1 MKVSPYSY
9 FRWCRYFWVP
19 WVSFVLTDEFSVRVT
34 KITSSV
40 RVLWT
45 HSLPFLFLPYL
56 KSLKWW
62 SYYKSDIN
70 QKFWITKLSESRLIY
85 SRLLFEFCYW
95 IKLYWYSCSIWDK
108 LGWLNW
114 LWQFP
119 CEGLSSFNPKE
130 CCSCAWFCSLCKE
143 RISFCTGLIS
153 RKLFRFLFMFLTG
166 STSFSALLFF
176 CSIEHLLC
184 LYAWFLMLFQ
194 LTIDEVLSI
203 NPSTTVFVF
212 GDFNVHQ
219 KD

>member
-1 MKVSPYSY
+1 MNSQSTFPI
-9 FRWCRYFWVP
+9 FTLF
-19 WVSFVLTDEFSVRVT
+19 
-34 KITSSV
+34 KIIKMMV
-40 RVLWT
+40 
-45 HSLPFLFLPYL
+45 
-56 KSLKWW
+56 
-62 SYYKSDIN
+62 N

-85 SRLLFEFCYW
+85 SRFLFEFCYW

-119 CEGLSSFNPKE
+119 CGGLSSFNPKE

-176 CSIEHLLC
+176 LLYWTPSLSLCMVSDAVSTNNRRGSLDQPIYYCVC
-184 LYAWFLMLFQ
+184 LWRL
-194 LTIDEVLSI
+194 
-203 NPSTTVFVF
+203 
-212 GDFNVHQ
+212 
-219 KD
+219 